1 MPDKITGPISAAR
14 TLESLHNYLSRGY
27 LAVSFRTGIGIATY
41 QGDEEIFSRGK
52 KMLKAEEINVNDGHA
67 SDYLRK
73 GIADICSALVRN
85 GNGRSAERDIA
96 PLNHAC
102 TFDLHRIAMN
112 CVPLSS
118 QFAASPVGRKNSA
131 PTRLRFLPAN
141 QSERYANPQASG
153 FQHRKG
159 EIMATKNIIVFCTF
173 PHRTNLEY
181 AISGLK
187 VAGFRDT
194 DFSVLLQ
201 ENQGLKTLA
210 TENLTKNMVG
220 EPALPA
226 SDAAKEET
234 PVWLM
239 ETRECNMQGD
249 GAFLISGPYLAML
262 TEMQN
267 PGQKGG
273 LNAALRSVGI
283 PEKEIMRYHEC
294 IKGGGILLSVD
305 CPIPGWV
312 DKAKVALRS
321 IGAENICST
330 LESLPD

>member
-118 QFAASPVGRKNSA
+118 QFAASPVGRKI
-131 PTRLRFLPAN
+131 RLRPAF
-141 QSERYANPQASG
+141 AS
-153 FQHRKG
+153 
-159 EIMATKNIIVFCTF
+159 
-173 PHRTNLEY
+173 
-181 AISGLK
+181 
-187 VAGFRDT
+187 
-194 DFSVLLQ
+194 
-201 ENQGLKTLA
+201 
-210 TENLTKNMVG
+210 
-220 EPALPA
+220 
-226 SDAAKEET
+226 
-234 PVWLM
+234 
-239 ETRECNMQGD
+239 
-249 GAFLISGPYLAML
+249 
-262 TEMQN
+262 
-267 PGQKGG
+267 
-273 LNAALRSVGI
+273 
-283 PEKEIMRYHEC
+283 
-294 IKGGGILLSVD
+294 
-305 CPIPGWV
+305 CPPI
-312 DKAKVALRS
+312 KAKDMQTRRQVVSS
-321 IGAENICST
+321 IGRGK
-330 LESLPD
+330 